1 MRSATGKQFELTRT
15 SGRGLSRAILTEV
28 GGGLRFLSVGDV
40 QLIETFPET
49 STPPLGAGSVLVPW
63 PNRVEDGVWRWNGVR
78 QQLDLTEPDK
88 HNAIHGLLRHT
99 AYTVRE
105 HTDDAITLTA
115 TVFPQHGYPFQ
126 LDTAVSYRLEDDGIT
141 VSHDIT
147 NVSADAAPV
156 AIGAHPYFRIGDV
169 PTSELTLTLAAA
181 THFEVDARL
190 NPIHEVP
197 VEGTEY
203 DFRGGVLV
211 DDLRLDDGFGAVVFD
226 DGAGDAAVAR
236 HTLRSPDGRMLTLWQ
251 DSSFGYVQAF
261 STRQFPGRE
270 LAIAIEP
277 MTAPANAF
285 NSGAG
290 VRWLEHGQS
299 WSATWG
305 VRYSETSL

>member
-40 QLIETFPET
+40 QLVETFPE
-49 STPPLGAGSVLVPW
+49 SATPPLGAGSVLVPW

-78 QQLDLTEPDK
+78 QQLDLSEPDK

-99 AYTVRE
+99 AYAVRE
-105 HTDDAITLTA
+105 HTDDAISLTA

-126 LDTAVSYRLEDDGIT
+126 LDTAVSYQLEEDGIT
-141 VSHDIT
+141 VSHEIT
-147 NVSADAAPV
+147 NVSGTAAPV

-169 PTSELTLTLAAA
+169 PTSELTLTLAAT

-190 NPIHEVP
+190 NPLHEVP

-203 DFRGGVLV
+203 DFRCGRLV
-211 DDLRLDDGFGAVVFD
+211 DDLRLDDGFGGVVF
-226 DGAGDAAVAR
+226 DGAGDGAVAR
-236 HTLRSPDGRMLTLWQ
+236 HTLHSPDGRMLTLWQ
-251 DSSFGYVQAF
+251 DASFGYVQAF
-261 STRQFPGRE
+261 TTRTYPGRE

-285 NSGAG
+285 NSG
-290 VRWLEHGQS
+290 VRWLECGES
-299 WSATWG
+299 WTATWG
-305 VRYSETSL
+305 IRYSETSR

>member
-49 STPPLGAGSVLVPW
+49 DTPPLGAGSVLVPW

-78 QQLDLTEPDK
+78 QQLDLSEPDK

-99 AYTVRE
+99 AYDVRE
-105 HTDDAITLTA
+105 RTDDAISLAA

-126 LDTAVSYRLEDDGIT
+126 LDTVVRYQLEDDGIT
-141 VSHDIT
+141 VTHDIT
-147 NVSADAAPV
+147 NISAEPAPV
-156 AIGAHPYFRIGDV
+156 AIGAHPYFRIDDV
-169 PTSELTLTLAAA
+169 PTAELTLSIAAA

-190 NPIHEVP
+190 NPIREVP
-197 VEGTEY
+197 VESTEY
-203 DFRGGVLV
+203 DFRGGRLV
-211 DDLRLDDGFGAVVFD
+211 DELRLDDGFGGVEFH
-226 DGAGDAAVAR
+226 DGIAR

-251 DSSFGYVQAF
+251 DASFGYVQAF
-261 STRQFPGRE
+261 TTRTFPGRE

-285 NSGAG
+285 NSGDG
-290 VRWLEHGQS
+290 VRWLGPDQS
-299 WSATWG
+299 WSASWG
-305 VRYSETSL
+305 VTYGEAGA

>member
-40 QLIETFPET
+40 QLVETYPET

-78 QQLDLTEPDK
+78 QQLDLSEPDK

-105 HTDDAITLTA
+105 HTDDTISLAA

-126 LDTAVSYRLEDDGIT
+126 LDTVVSYRLEDDGIT
-141 VSHDIT
+141 VTHDIT
-147 NVSADAAPV
+147 NVSASPAPV
-156 AIGAHPYFRIGDV
+156 AVGAHPYFRIGDV
-169 PTSELTLTLAAA
+169 PTAQLTLTLAAT

-190 NPIHEVP
+190 NPIREVP
-197 VEGTEY
+197 VQDTEY
-203 DFRGGVLV
+203 DFRGGRLV
-211 DDLRLDDGFGAVVFD
+211 DGLRLDDGFGGVVFV
-226 DGAGDAAVAR
+226 DGIGR
-236 HTLRSPDGRMLTLWQ
+236 HTLRAKDGRLLTLWQ
-251 DSSFGYVQAF
+251 DASFGYVQAF
-261 STRQFPGRE
+261 TTRTFPDRQ
-270 LAIAIEP
+270 LAIALEP

-285 NSGAG
+285 NSGDG
-290 VRWLEHGQS
+290 VRWLDPDQS
-299 WSATWG
+299 WSASWG
-305 VRYSETSL
+305 VAYSEASA